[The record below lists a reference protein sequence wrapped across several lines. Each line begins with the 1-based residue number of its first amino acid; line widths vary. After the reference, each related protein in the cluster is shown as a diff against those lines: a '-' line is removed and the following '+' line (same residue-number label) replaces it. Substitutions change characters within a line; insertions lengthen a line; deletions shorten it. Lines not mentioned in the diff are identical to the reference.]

1 MEVLVINCGS
11 SSLKFQ
17 LIDSDSEKVLAKGI
31 CERIGIKGSLITY
44 QPTGGEKEVSNIDM
58 PTHHEAID
66 AVIKALTNKETGVI
80 DDMSE
85 VKAVGHRVVHG
96 GEYFSKATLVDD
108 DVIKKIEECNYLAPL
123 HNPANIIGI
132 KACMNL
138 MPYTPNVVVFDTAFH
153 QTMPESAYLYAIPR
167 KYYDENK
174 IRRYGFHGTSHSFVS
189 KRAAEVAGKPY
200 EDLKII
206 VCHLGNGA
214 SLSAVKNGKSV
225 DTSMGLT
232 PLEGLIMGTRS
243 GDMDPAIMEFI
254 AKKENLDIAGVMNV
268 LNKKSGV
275 LGLSGVSSDF
285 RDIEEACCT

>member
-31 CERIGIKGSLITY
+31 CERIGIKGSVITY

-108 DVIKKIEECNYLAPL
+108 DVIKKIEELR
-123 HNPANIIGI
+123 H
-132 KACMNL
+132 
-138 MPYTPNVVVFDTAFH
+138 V
-153 QTMPESAYLYAIPR
+153 
-167 KYYDENK
+167 
-174 IRRYGFHGTSHSFVS
+174 
-189 KRAAEVAGKPY
+189 
-200 EDLKII
+200 
-206 VCHLGNGA
+206 
-214 SLSAVKNGKSV
+214 
-225 DTSMGLT
+225 
-232 PLEGLIMGTRS
+232 
-243 GDMDPAIMEFI
+243 
-254 AKKENLDIAGVMNV
+254 
-268 LNKKSGV
+268 
-275 LGLSGVSSDF
+275 
-285 RDIEEACCT
+285 

>member
-31 CERIGIKGSLITY
+31 CERIGIKGSVITY

-132 KACMNL
+132 KACMKL
-138 MPYTPNVVVFDTAFH
+138 MLFLIQLSIRQCLKVLIYMQF
-153 QTMPESAYLYAIPR
+153 QESIMM
-167 KYYDENK
+167 K
-174 IRRYGFHGTSHSFVS
+174 IRL
-189 KRAAEVAGKPY
+189 
-200 EDLKII
+200 EDM
-206 VCHLGNGA
+206 A
-214 SLSAVKNGKSV
+214 STEL
-225 DTSMGLT
+225 LT
-232 PLEGLIMGTRS
+232 
-243 GDMDPAIMEFI
+243 
-254 AKKENLDIAGVMNV
+254 V
-268 LNKKSGV
+268 L
-275 LGLSGVSSDF
+275 F
-285 RDIEEACCT
+285 QRE

>member
-31 CERIGIKGSLITY
+31 CERIGIKGSVITY

-138 MPYTPNVVVFDTAFH
+138 MPDTPNVVVFDTAFH
-153 QTMPESAYLYAIPR
+153 QKQL
-167 KYYDENK
+167 
-174 IRRYGFHGTSHSFVS
+174 H
-189 KRAAEVAGKPY
+189 
-200 EDLKII
+200 
-206 VCHLGNGA
+206 
-214 SLSAVKNGKSV
+214 
-225 DTSMGLT
+225 
-232 PLEGLIMGTRS
+232 
-243 GDMDPAIMEFI
+243 
-254 AKKENLDIAGVMNV
+254 
-268 LNKKSGV
+268 
-275 LGLSGVSSDF
+275 
-285 RDIEEACCT
+285 